1 MLARTLGTCDIVL
14 LVIGVVVGSGIF
26 VIPSETIRHS
36 HGFVGLALL
45 VWLIGGVLSVLG
57 ALTYAEMSAMNPQ
70 AGGMYV
76 FVRDAFGPL
85 PAFLYGWVM
94 FLVIGPGTVAALSVV
109 TAGYVDA
116 IIPLGK
122 AVRSAFPPA
131 MIVFLAIVNIVGTKR
146 SANLTSATTIAKVA
160 VIVALCSLLLVRGQR
175 INLTP
180 LWPAVFTPS
189 LLTSLGVA
197 MLGVL
202 WAFEG
207 WQWVTF
213 AAGDTINPQRDLPKG
228 LTISTMLIVAI
239 YMLANLAYLA
249 VLGPTEAANSSRIAA
264 QAVSSSLGPLAGMIV
279 AGTIVVAIFS
289 AVNSGILAIPRL
301 FFVMAQDRLFFRRLG
316 KIHHRF
322 GTPAAS
328 IAALCAVAIVYA
340 ITGTFEQLLT
350 YVVFSGWIFYAL
362 AACAIFVFR
371 RRWPEVPR
379 PFRVP
384 GYPITPA
391 LFIAAAAAIVINTV
405 MTQPERAAAGLG
417 IVASGIPAYY
427 FWKFRQAAA

>member
-1 MLARTLGTCDIVL
+1 M
-14 LVIGVVVGSGIF
+14 VGSGIF
-26 VIPSETIRHS
+26 VIPSETIRHC
-36 HGFVGLALL
+36 HGYVGLALL
-45 VWLIGGVLSVLG
+45 AWLIGGVLSVLG

-94 FLVIGPGTVAALSVV
+94 FFVIGPGTIAALSVA

-116 IIPLGK
+116 IIPLGR
-122 AVRSAFPPA
+122 AARYGFPPA
-131 MIVFLAIVNIVGTKR
+131 MIFFLAIVNTVGTKR

-160 VIVALCSLLLVRGQR
+160 VIVALCSLLLARGQR

-180 LWPAVFTPS
+180 LWPEVFTSS
-189 LLTSLGVA
+189 LLTSFGVA

-213 AAGDTINPQRDLPKG
+213 AAGDTVNPQRVLPRG
-228 LTISTMLIVAI
+228 LTISTMLIVAT

-249 VLGPTEAANSSRIAA
+249 VLGPTEASNSPRIAA
-264 QAVSSSLGPLAGMIV
+264 QAVTSSLGPFAGMII
-279 AGTIVVAIFS
+279 AGTIVVAMFS

-301 FFVMAQDRLFFRRLG
+301 FFVMAQDRLFFPRLAQIHRRF
-316 KIHHRF
+316 K
-322 GTPAAS
+322 TPAAS
-328 IAALCAVAIVYA
+328 IAALCAMATVYA
-340 ITGTFEQLLT
+340 LTGTFEQLLT
-350 YVVFSGWIFYAL
+350 YVVFTGWIFYAL
-362 AACAIFVFR
+362 AACAIFIFR
-371 RRWPEVPR
+371 RRFPEVPR

-384 GYPITPA
+384 GYPLTPV
-391 LFIAAAAAIVINTV
+391 LFIAAAAAIVMNTV
-405 MTQPERAAAGLG
+405 VTQPGRAATGLAM
-417 IVASGIPAYY
+417 VASGIPAYY
-427 FWKFRQAAA
+427 FWRFRQRGAA

>member
-1 MLARTLGTCDIVL
+1 
-14 LVIGVVVGSGIF
+14 VVGSGIF

-36 HGFVGLALL
+36 HGYVGLALL
-45 VWLIGGVLSVLG
+45 AWLIGGVLSVLG
-57 ALTYAEMSAMNPQ
+57 ALTYAEMSAMKPQ

-76 FVRDAFGPL
+76 FVREAFGPL

-94 FLVIGPGTVAALSVV
+94 FIVIGPGTIAALSVA
-109 TAGYVDA
+109 TASYVDA
-116 IIPLGK
+116 IIPLGRM
-122 AVRSAFPPA
+122 ARYGFPPM
-131 MIVFLAIVNIVGTKR
+131 MIFFLAIVNIAGTKR

-160 VIVALCSLLLVRGQR
+160 VIVALCSLLLARGQR

-180 LWPAVFTPS
+180 LWPEVFTSS

-213 AAGDTINPQRDLPKG
+213 AAGDTVNPQRVLPKG
-228 LTISTMLIVAI
+228 LTISTLLIVGI

-249 VLGPTEAANSSRIAA
+249 VLGPTEASNSSRIAA
-264 QAVSSSLGPLAGMIV
+264 QAVTSSLGPFAGRMI
-279 AGTIVVAIFS
+279 AGTIVVAMFS

-301 FFVMAQDRLFFRRLG
+301 FFVMAQDRLFFPRFAQ
-316 KIHHRF
+316 IHRRF

-328 IAALCAVAIVYA
+328 IGALCAVAIVYA
-340 ITGTFEQLLT
+340 VTGTFEQLLT
-350 YVVFSGWIFYAL
+350 YVVFTGWIFYAL

-371 RRWPEVPR
+371 RRGPEAHR

-384 GYPITPA
+384 GYPVTPV

-405 MTQPERAAAGLG
+405 VTQPGRAATGLG

-427 FWKFRQAAA
+427 FWRFRQGAALRSRTENL